1 MSRMMLS
8 LLLLT
13 APISHT
19 LGVTDAE
26 TEIQL
31 LIHAVRESGCDFD
44 RNGTLYTA
52 ERAAEHL
59 ELKYARGKRYA
70 DSAEA
75 FIERLAS
82 QSSLT
87 GEPYRMICEGSAMPA
102 ANWLT
107 TKLDEMQTGL
117 WRPEHIT
124 P

>member
-19 LGVTDAE
+19 LGVSDTE
-26 TEIQL
+26 TEIRL

-44 RNGTLYTA
+44 RNGTLHTA

-59 ELKYARGKRYA
+59 ELKYARGKLYA

-75 FIERLAS
+75 FIERLATG
-82 QSSLT
+82 SSWS
-87 GEPYRMICEGSAMPA
+87 GEPYWMICDGDKISTAE
-102 ANWLT
+102 WLAEQLERT
-107 TKLDEMQTGL
+107 RAQ
-117 WRPEHIT
+117 
-124 P
+124 

>member
-8 LLLLT
+8 LLILT
-13 APISHT
+13 APIPHT

-26 TEIQL
+26 TEIRL

-75 FIERLAS
+75 FIERLATG
-82 QSSLT
+82 SSWS
-87 GEPYRMICEGSAMPA
+87 GEPYWMICDGDKISSAKWLAEQLEGSRA
-102 ANWLT
+102 
-107 TKLDEMQTGL
+107 Q
-117 WRPEHIT
+117 
-124 P
+124 